1 MIYDN
6 FLLTRIHHYLSTII
20 HPDFLLGII
29 LDSNQIC
36 PGSEGK
42 RGAPQPALAHWVGVT
57 DTILVFTQLK
67 RLAEDGGFRTGLGN
81 NAAIGNVMKKYTGT
95 TCFRKILLL
104 VFGRSDNF
112 MEYRKRGRSRK
123 VYGRG

>member
-67 RLAEDGGFRTGLGN
+67 RLAEDGGFRTGHELGVLWRRHVDYLGQQRRN
-81 NAAIGNVMKKYTGT
+81 
-95 TCFRKILLL
+95 R
-104 VFGRSDNF
+104 
-112 MEYRKRGRSRK
+112 
-123 VYGRG
+123 